1 MAASCVAAALLSHGP
16 LAPVSSASANHARM
30 PPSMQLVLLEDTV
43 AQSRATVLRE
53 MLLRATERS
62 LTALLICFQ
71 HDPNVYYY
79 QSTSN
84 VHKRDYHFA
93 SAQYDGSSLVSI
105 ERDIRTTLD
114 KSTYRMLIS
123 VAQKGPTMLFI
134 DSLDAMF
141 DATQCSVRDAYT
153 FLPRI
158 LNLLPRYSRLI
169 VGLDSDPST
178 PASRLAAALHSP
190 QIWASHDPVH
200 DALPGPPWSHATV
213 WVRVHPPALLQ
224 HIHKTYGL
232 LPPSSGPATH
242 RAAYEDAGLADSH
255 TAPTTDSAPDM
266 RFWTVLHN
274 CTRRGPLGLVDPPSS
289 TGWWGATAH
298 PQCLHS
304 ADLLDSD
311 VRSSPPV
318 VSWASLQGEARGSVF
333 LEIHASLSNG
343 KKLSELT
350 LCAHDSAKRLRIK
363 SLDTSE
369 AVVPVS
375 ESQHSS
381 MVQQLPFNLQE
392 TAQQRERRDQVPL
405 PYAYQLQDAPHGAS
419 AWRGSTGQ
427 TSIFFEPEREDDE
440 DDEDPDDDLDL

>member
-1 MAASCVAAALLSHGP
+1 M
-16 LAPVSSASANHARM
+16 
-30 PPSMQLVLLEDTV
+30 LV
-43 AQSRATVLRE
+43 
-53 MLLRATERS
+53 
-62 LTALLICFQ
+62 
-71 HDPNVYYY
+71 
-79 QSTSN
+79 
-84 VHKRDYHFA
+84 
-93 SAQYDGSSLVSI
+93 
-105 ERDIRTTLD
+105 
-114 KSTYRMLIS
+114 
-123 VAQKGPTMLFI
+123 I

-141 DATQCSVRDAYT
+141 DATQCSVREAYT
-153 FLPRI
+153 LLPRI

-178 PASRLAAALHSP
+178 PASSLSAALHSP

-232 LPPSSGPATH
+232 VPPSSGHATC
-242 RAAYEDAGLADSH
+242 RAAYEDAGLPDSH
-255 TAPTTDSAPDM
+255 AAAPQANSAPDM

-274 CTRRGPLGLVDPPSS
+274 CTRRGPLGLIDSPGS
-289 TGWWGATAH
+289 TGWWGAMGH
-298 PQCLHS
+298 PLCLHS
-304 ADLLDSD
+304 ADLDSH
-311 VRSSPPV
+311 VPSSQSV
-318 VSWASLQGEARGSVF
+318 VSWASLQGEARGCVF
-333 LEIHASLSNG
+333 LEIHASLSSG

-350 LCAHDSAKRLRIK
+350 LCAFDEARRLRIR

-369 AVVPVS
+369 AGDPVP
-375 ESQHSS
+375 ESQHST

-405 PYAYQLQDAPHGAS
+405 PYAYQLQDTPQGSS